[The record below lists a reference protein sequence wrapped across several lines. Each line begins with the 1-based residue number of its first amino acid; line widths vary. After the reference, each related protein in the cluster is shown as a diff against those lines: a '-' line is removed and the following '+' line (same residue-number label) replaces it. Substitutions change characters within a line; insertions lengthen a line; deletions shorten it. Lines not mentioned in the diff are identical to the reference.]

1 MLGFRVDMGRD
12 TTVRLGAHVPQGGGV
27 SSCRQWG
34 LGGTIQDEWRTQ
46 LQLLA
51 ENCACPED
59 QLEGDQVSTTSE
71 GLSSRCLVL
80 TAAMRG
86 KLLYLP
92 SIWFWAGT
100 RDRQQSCVSIW
111 EDPRAWGCCE
121 SNICLLAST
130 RRDLHVSWGSYGIPG
145 FRHGNL
151 MDRRAVTATQGI
163 CKCVRACDSRECA
176 GGVFVCMCLH

>member
-1 MLGFRVDMGRD
+1 M
-12 TTVRLGAHVPQGGGV
+12 PQGGGV

-92 SIWFWAGT
+92 SVWFWAGT

-111 EDPRAWGCCE
+111 EDPRAWGWCE

-130 RRDLHVSWGSYGIPG
+130 RRDLHVSWGPVGQLWDPR
-145 FRHGNL
+145 FQ
-151 MDRRAVTATQGI
+151 T
-163 CKCVRACDSRECA
+163 REPN
-176 GGVFVCMCLH
+176 GQKGSNHYSGDLQMCMCL